1 MTLTS
6 KKIKISLPFEHTK
19 LYTVWHCD
27 SGSKLKR
34 SSSNAP
40 NSQKFA
46 QKERRNV
53 LKGHSIENLLSIEW
67 PSDHHLIS
75 ANNWPWT
82 SYFNTISCTM
92 YVVVVGVE
100 VWSPLGLKMDGFSIN
115 FDSSFCSTPTISQW
129 TISVLKAEW
138 FIIPC
143 FTIHLNLNGM
153 PFEHEQT
160 CSKI

>member
-1 MTLTS
+1 MVSISKLLCAKLFVSVCWDLRNKVIQCHAILHSVWQWIFSSHKLEYVRMRENDSYS

-92 YVVVVGVE
+92 YV
-100 VWSPLGLKMDGFSIN
+100 
-115 FDSSFCSTPTISQW
+115 SS
-129 TISVLKAEW
+129 
-138 FIIPC
+138 
-143 FTIHLNLNGM
+143 
-153 PFEHEQT
+153 
-160 CSKI
+160 SKSLIAFGS